1 MFTSP
6 QTFGMRK
13 PFATA
18 YREVGAST
26 AVDGASPH
34 KLVSLLYTGLATEI
48 ARARG
53 AIARNDIGTKCA
65 ALSKAVRIVEE
76 GLRAPL
82 NMQAGGELAAN
93 LANLYDYMVR
103 RLTLAN
109 LHSDDAVLAECAE
122 LTETLRQGWEGIA
135 DQVHAAAKVA
145 A

>member
-13 PFATA
+13 PNAFA

-26 AVDGASPH
+26 AIDGASPH

-53 AIARNDIGTKCA
+53 AIARSDVATKCA
-65 ALSKAVRIVEE
+65 AISKAVRIVDE

-82 NMQAGGELAAN
+82 NLQAGGELAAN
-93 LANLYDYMVR
+93 LAELYDYMVR
-103 RLTLAN
+103 RLTMAN
-109 LHSDDAVLAECAE
+109 LHSDDAALAECAE
-122 LTETLRQGWEGIA
+122 LTETLRQGWDGIA
-135 DQVHAAAKVA
+135 DQVHAASKVA

>member
-13 PFATA
+13 PNVTA

-26 AVDGASPH
+26 AIDGASPH
-34 KLVSLLYTGLATEI
+34 KLVSLLYGGLASEI

-53 AIARNDIGTKCA
+53 AIARGDVATKCA
-65 ALSKAVRIVEE
+65 ALSKAVRIVDE

-82 NMQAGGELAAN
+82 NMQAGDELAAN

-103 RLTLAN
+103 RLTVAN
-109 LHSDDAVLAECAE
+109 LHSDDAVLAECAH
-122 LTETLRQGWEGIA
+122 LTDTLRQAWDGIA

>member
-1 MFTSP
+1 MFSSP
-6 QTFGMRK
+6 QSFGMRK
-13 PFATA
+13 PHATA

-26 AVDGASPH
+26 AIDGASPH
-34 KLVSLLYTGLATEI
+34 KLVSLLYTGLASEI

-53 AIARNDIGTKCA
+53 AIERGDVATKCA
-65 ALSKAVRIVEE
+65 AISKAVRIVEE

-93 LANLYDYMVR
+93 LADLYEYMVR
-103 RLTLAN
+103 RLTAAN
-109 LHSDDAVLAECAE
+109 LHSDDAVLAECAH
-122 LTETLRQGWEGIA
+122 LTETLRQGWDGIA